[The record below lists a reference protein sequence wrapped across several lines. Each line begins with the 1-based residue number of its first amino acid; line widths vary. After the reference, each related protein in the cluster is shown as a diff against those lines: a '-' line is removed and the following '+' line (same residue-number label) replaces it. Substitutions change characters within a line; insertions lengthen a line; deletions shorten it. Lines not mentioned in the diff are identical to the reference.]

1 MKRSLS
7 SFDITAA
14 VADLQAVVGGFLDK
28 VYHPTPDKLVLGVRV
43 PGEGKAFIHFVAGQ
57 WLYISNESGEMPQEP
72 SSFARMLRKN
82 ISNSRIVS
90 VAQQGFDRIA
100 VIGFEKGD
108 RYDLILE
115 LFGKGNAVL
124 VKEGV
129 IVQPLTSHTWK
140 HRDVRARKP
149 FSFPPPIPDPMAI
162 SLEDL
167 TAIFRGSDSDTVRT
181 VATKLNIGGR
191 YSEEVCERAGLDRS
205 RPAKDLGTEEL
216 SRLMETIRG
225 LIDEVRASRQG
236 LVVTKNGEILDVVP
250 SKLMVYKDHPSEE
263 FPSFSEAVE
272 SYVMRSPEPLRGAP
286 DKSGD
291 EELDRLR
298 RTLAQQEEAA
308 IGFQR
313 ESLEAQRTGDS
324 LFANYSDVAHVL
336 MTAKDLL
343 SQSKDLNEMTGFVS
357 FDKKRKL
364 LVVNVPSGTYELDV
378 NGTVESNA
386 QRYYESGKKMKAKLE
401 GLLPALEGTRAAMAA
416 HDKTRAAERVKKKA
430 GAKPTKRFWFERYR
444 WFVSSEGAMVLGG
457 KDARTNDMLVKKH
470 LEPGDRYAHADIH
483 GAPSVVV
490 KMKEGIGELTL
501 VEACQFAVATSK
513 AWNAKIGS
521 SVGYWVLPEQV
532 SKTPQSGE
540 YLARGA
546 FVIRGKRNYSPK
558 AEIRLA
564 IGEVELEGERKIMCG
579 PESAVRA
586 RGSRLVVI
594 RPGELDK
601 NLFAGLLAAE
611 FGVPIE
617 EVQSVLPP
625 GDVDLVEQV
634 GMDLDITSRS

>member
-7 SFDITAA
+7 SFDVTAV
-14 VADLQAVVGGFLDK
+14 VADLQSIMGGFLDK
-28 VYHPTPDKLVLGVRV
+28 VYHPSPERLVLGVRV
-43 PGEGKAFIHFVAGQ
+43 PGEGKVFVNFVAGQ
-57 WLYISNESGEMPQEP
+57 WLYLSNESGEMPQEP
-72 SSFARMLRKN
+72 SAFARMLRKN
-82 ISNSRIVS
+82 VSNSRIVS
-90 VAQQGFDRIA
+90 VTQQGFDRIA
-100 VIGFEKGD
+100 VIGFDKGD

-129 IVQPLTSHTWK
+129 IIQPLTSHTWR
-140 HRDVRARKP
+140 HRDVRARRP
-149 FSFPPPIPDPMAI
+149 FSFPPPIPDPVALSMEGLAAI
-162 SLEDL
+162 IRE
-167 TAIFRGSDSDTVRT
+167 SDSDIVRT

-191 YSEEVCERAGLDRS
+191 YSEEVCERAGLERGMQ
-205 RPAKDLGTEEL
+205 AKDIGQEQLT
-216 SRLMETIRG
+216 RLIETVRG
-225 LIDEVRASRQG
+225 FIEEVRASRCG
-236 LVVTKNGEILDVVP
+236 LIVTKDEELVDVVP
-250 SKLMVYKDHPSEE
+250 VKLDVYKDFASEE

-272 SYVMRSPEPLRGAP
+272 RYVARLPETAKGATVQ
-286 DKSGD
+286 SGD
-291 EELDRLR
+291 GELERLR
-298 RTLAQQEEAA
+298 RTLAQQEGAA
-308 IGFQR
+308 LSLQR

-324 LFANYSDVAHVL
+324 LFANYSDVTHIL
-336 MTAKDLL
+336 ITAKDTL
-343 SQSKDLNEMTGFVS
+343 SQAKNLNEMPGFVS
-357 FDKKRKL
+357 FDKRKAL
-364 LVVNVPSGTYELDV
+364 LVVNMPSGTYELDV

-386 QRYYESGKKMKAKLE
+386 ERYYKSGKKMKAKLE
-401 GLLPALEGTRAAMAA
+401 GLLPALETTRAAIAA
-416 HDKTRAAERVKKKA
+416 YDRQRASEDRKREDA
-430 GAKPTKRFWFERYR
+430 AKPSKRFWFERYR
-444 WFVSSEGAMVLGG
+444 WFVSSEGAIVLGG

-490 KMKEGIGELTL
+490 KMKDGVGEQTL
-501 VEACQFAVATSK
+501 LEACQFAVATSK

-564 IGEVELEGERKIMCG
+564 IGEVRVEGERKVMCG

-586 RGSRLVVI
+586 MSSRLAI
-594 RPGELDK
+594 LRPGEVDK
-601 NLFAGLLAAE
+601 NLFAKILARE

-625 GDVDLVEQV
+625 GNLEVVEQI
-634 GMDLDITSRS
+634 GLNLRITS